1 MKEFISAIEDIEA
14 EDSSVDG
21 KVPVLDENDEEMQD
35 AEGNVIL
42 DDPHIRFKVDGRLLR
57 SYPPNDGQ
65 LAFMLASLGRGQGDE
80 QRFANIVNLMMA
92 TLRNQD
98 KDYLETRLLDRDPK
112 SRLRIKQVEAIFEHL
127 VEEWFAR
134 PTQPASGS
142 ASSQPNAGE
151 KSQPST
157 TTLDSPS

>member
-14 EDSSVDG
+14 EDNSVEG
-21 KVPVLDENDEEMQD
+21 KVPMLDENDEEMRD

-42 DDPHIRFKVDGRLLR
+42 DDPHVRFKVDGRLLR

-65 LAFMLASLGRGQGDE
+65 LAFMLAALGRGQTDE
-80 QRFANIVNLMMA
+80 KRFSNIVNLMMA
-92 TLRNQD
+92 TLRGEDQ
-98 KDYLETRLLDRDPK
+98 DYLETRLLDRDPK

-127 VEEWFAR
+127 IEEWFAR

-142 ASSQPNAGE
+142 ASSPPSDGE
-151 KSQPST
+151 N
-157 TTLDSPS
+157 